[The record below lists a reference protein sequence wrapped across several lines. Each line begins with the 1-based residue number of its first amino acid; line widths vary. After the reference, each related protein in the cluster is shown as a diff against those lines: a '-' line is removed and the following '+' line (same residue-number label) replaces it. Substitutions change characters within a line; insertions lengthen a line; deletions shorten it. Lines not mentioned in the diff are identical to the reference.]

1 MARILIVDDSSLS
14 RKISRQILDGA
25 GHDVIEA
32 GDGIAALE
40 CYFLQKPDLVLLDI
54 TMKGMNGIE
63 VLSKLRQMDA
73 DARVVIAT
81 ADVQKSTRT
90 LTQEGGAKGFVS
102 KPLRADEVII
112 AVNSALK
119 GAQ

>member
-1 MARILIVDDSSLS
+1 MARILVVDDSTLS
-14 RKISRQILDGA
+14 RKISRQILDGM
-25 GHDVIEA
+25 GHEVLEA

-40 CYFLQKPDLVLLDI
+40 CYFLEKPDLVLLDI

-63 VLSKLRQMDA
+63 VLSKLREMDA
-73 DARVVIAT
+73 EARVVIAT
-81 ADVQKSTRT
+81 ADVQRSTRT

-102 KPLRADEVII
+102 KPLMADEVMT
-112 AVNSALK
+112 AVDAALR